1 MRFTA
6 QWRSIG
12 ELAELVEVEYLSL
25 HDSTNARVPGR
36 DLVCPDAPLFSLGI
50 PDTVPS
56 SICFLVPT
64 SVVTSVPEAC
74 IPTLRSQVCAE
85 LLSPQTRSCACLI
98 CNTRLDPAE
107 TRPLSGSC
115 LPSQAHF
122 LPVVAMT

>member
-36 DLVCPDAPLFSLGI
+36 DLVCPDAPLCSLGI
-50 PDTVPS
+50 PDTVPN

-64 SVVTSVPEAC
+64 SVVTNVPEVC
-74 IPTLRSQVCAE
+74 IPILRSQVCAE
-85 LLSPQTRSCACLI
+85 LVSLQTRSYACLI
-98 CNTRLDPAE
+98 CNTPLDTAE
-107 TRPLSGSC
+107 IRPLRGSC
-115 LPSQAHF
+115 LPSQTPF